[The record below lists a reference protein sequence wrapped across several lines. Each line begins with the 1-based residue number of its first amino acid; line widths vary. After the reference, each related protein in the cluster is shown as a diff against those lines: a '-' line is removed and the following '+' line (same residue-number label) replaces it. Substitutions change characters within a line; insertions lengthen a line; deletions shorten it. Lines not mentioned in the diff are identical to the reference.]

1 MSSSLH
7 DKIEESKQAN
17 KDLLDTQVKKRE
29 QRALLYKNVF
39 GTDDGKKVLDEL
51 TAAYIDPIVSGKTE
65 FGEVMYIEG
74 QASVIKAIKI
84 IINGV
89 KIEKN

>member
-1 MSSSLH
+1 MATLH

-17 KDLLDTQVKKRE
+17 KDLLDNQVKKRE

-39 GTDDGKKVLDEL
+39 ETDDGKKVLDEL
-51 TAAYIDPIVSGKTE
+51 TAAYVDPIVSGKTE

-89 KIEKN
+89 KNEKN